1 MAFANLSP
9 EAPKIDLYAAKRLLA
24 GRLMQ
29 NTTQSL
35 IFRDGYGLTED
46 FTQDVMAAQIRILRH
61 RRPSVKSR
69 TMGEGAS
76 PGLTNSGHFNVL
88 DPEQPRT
95 KEYKIDLLEV
105 FDQNIDIADV
115 LEQMIGVGALNEEAK
130 GLEQQLTRLVNAYTF
145 AVQIA
150 AALNLDAAEGIAGGT
165 AGTYAKADGTLV
177 RVGAQDTLTNKF
189 FEAHILLDDGSL
201 EDDIDT
207 FTHEGRVAVFTPQAK
222 FQLISSE
229 KTVFEVGSSRAV
241 QLLEIGAAGDL
252 TARPETNVT
261 GYFGHLNA
269 TPLHSVSKPV
279 WVLVEEY
286 LGLSEGTLTDGK
298 FLGMVVASEATGRGV
313 AFMNSI
319 KIIDNP
325 RGQGYRL
332 QPLTRW
338 GAECWIP
345 RGIQLI
351 VTDDF
356 DNPAVDASDTVNVV
370 DPVGIVGFN
379 IVPTV

>member
-1 MAFANLSP
+1 MAFANLAP
-9 EAPKIDLYAAKRLLA
+9 ESPKIDLYAAKRLLA

-46 FTQDVMAAQIRILRH
+46 FTQDVMAAQVRILRH
-61 RRPSVKSR
+61 RRPTIKSR
-69 TMGEGAS
+69 TMRETPVA
-76 PGLTNSGHFNVL
+76 NDGHFNTL
-88 DPEQPRT
+88 EPEQPRT

-115 LEQMIGVGALNEEAK
+115 LEQMIGVGALNKEAE

-150 AALNLDAAEGIAGGT
+150 AALNLDADEGLDGT
-165 AGTYAKADGTLV
+165 TYDPANGTLV

-189 FEAHILLDDGSL
+189 FEAHILLDDGSVD
-201 EDDIDT
+201 DDIDT

-229 KTVFEVGSSRAV
+229 KAVFEVGSSRAV
-241 QLLEIGAAGDL
+241 ELLEIGSAGTL

-269 TPLHSVSKPV
+269 TPLHSVSKPI
-279 WVLVEEY
+279 WIIVEEY
-286 LGLSEGTLTDGK
+286 LGLAAGTLTDGK

-338 GAECWIP
+338 GVETWIP

-351 VTDDF
+351 VTDAF
-356 DNPAVDASDTVNVV
+356 DNPAIVEVNGDDTFEAVEL
-370 DPVGIVGFN
+370 VGFN
-379 IVPTV
+379 QA

>member
-1 MAFANLSP
+1 MAFANLAP
-9 EAPKIDLYAAKRLLA
+9 ESPKIDLYAAKRLLA

-46 FTQDVMAAQIRILRH
+46 FTQDVMAAQVRILRH
-61 RRPSVKSR
+61 RRPTIKSR
-69 TMGEGAS
+69 TLRETPVA
-76 PGLTNSGHFNVL
+76 NDGHFNTL
-88 DPEQPRT
+88 APEQPRT

-115 LEQMIGVGALNEEAK
+115 LEQMIGVGALNKEAE

-150 AALNLDAAEGIAGGT
+150 AALNLDAAVGIAEGT
-165 AGTYAKADGTLV
+165 AGTYDPADGTLV
-177 RVGAQDTLTNKF
+177 RVGAQDTLINKF
-189 FEAHILLDDGSL
+189 FEAHILLDDGSE

-222 FQLISSE
+222 FKLISTE
-229 KTVFEVGSSRAV
+229 KAVFEVGSSRAV
-241 QLLEIGAAGDL
+241 ELLEIGSAGTL

-269 TPLHSVSKPV
+269 TPLHSVSKPI
-279 WVLVEEY
+279 WGLVEEY
-286 LGLSEGTLTDGK
+286 LGLAAGTFTDGK
-298 FLGMVVASEATGRGV
+298 YLGMVVASEATGRGV

-338 GAECWIP
+338 GVETWIP

-351 VTDDF
+351 VASDF
-356 DNPAVDASDTVNVV
+356 ANPAVDDSGEGDDVV
-370 DPVGIVGFN
+370 APVGIVGFN
-379 IVPTV
+379 TAT

>member
-1 MAFANLSP
+1 MAFANLAP
-9 EAPKIDLYAAKRLLA
+9 ESPKIDLYAAKRLLA

-46 FTQDVMAAQIRILRH
+46 FTQDVMAAQVRILRH
-61 RRPSVKSR
+61 RRPTIKSR
-69 TMGEGAS
+69 TLRETPVA
-76 PGLTNSGHFNVL
+76 NDGHFNDL
-88 DPEQPRT
+88 TPEQPRT

-115 LEQMIGVGALNEEAK
+115 LEQMIGVGALNKEAE

-150 AALNLDAAEGIAGGT
+150 AALNLDADEGLDGT
-165 AGTYAKADGTLV
+165 TYDPANGTLV

-189 FEAHILLDDGSL
+189 FEAHILLDDGSVD
-201 EDDIDT
+201 DDIDT

-229 KTVFEVGSSRAV
+229 KAVFEVGSSRAV
-241 QLLEIGAAGDL
+241 ELLEIGSAGTL

-269 TPLHSVSKPV
+269 TPLHSVSKPI
-279 WVLVEEY
+279 WIIVEEY
-286 LGLSEGTLTDGK
+286 LGLAAGTLTDGK

-338 GAECWIP
+338 GVETWIP

-351 VTDDF
+351 VTDAF
-356 DNPAVDASDTVNVV
+356 DNPAIVEVNGDDTFEAVEL
-370 DPVGIVGFN
+370 VGFN
-379 IVPTV
+379 QA